1 MLIKTSCKLFRTETK
16 YLLWSMIEMTL
27 SEQLKKVMPKA
38 DQKAALVAYLD
49 KCIDKPQKMTCK
61 IESEIACVKQENG
74 EEYYKIEGYVSTY
87 GNIDKGCDRV
97 EKGAFNED
105 LAERGNER
113 PILWQHDRFQ
123 PIGIGY
129 FRSDEKGL
137 YAEILLPKAD
147 SFVAERVY
155 PQLKIGSVKKFSIGY
170 ELKDYHITEENGD
183 MVFNLS
189 RIALREASPVTFPMN
204 EDCDITSVKSEIV
217 EAIAKETPVVE
228 PEVEPETEQKP
239 NSIEEKALIN
249 GYECRFACVED
260 SVKVTD
266 AEFDDMEAYI
276 AENEID
282 AKDVSF
288 VFGEKTF
295 YFAGLKDGEVVVVP
309 SRLAEAIGHIT
320 EDMADEKCIINSY
333 YKKLGK
339 DEPFKADGS
348 LTIDRYTLRNLGRKS
363 LSELLFAENVVLTN
377 NAKDALAEAVS
388 TTSEL
393 GEKHETVSTK
403 EADVDLLEA
412 INKKFQELEN

>member
-1 MLIKTSCKLFRTETK
+1 
-16 YLLWSMIEMTL
+16 MIEMTL
-27 SEQLKKVMPKA
+27 SEQLKKVMPEA

-61 IESEIACVKQENG
+61 IESDIACVKQENG

-105 LAERGNER
+105 LADNGNER
-113 PILWQHDRFQ
+113 PILWQHDRTQ

-204 EDCDITSVKSEIV
+204 EECDITAVKAEIV
-217 EAIAKETPVVE
+217 EAIVKETPKA
-228 PEVEPETEQKP
+228 EPETEQKP
-239 NSIEEKALIN
+239 NNIEEKAVID
-249 GYECRFACVED
+249 GYECRFACVD
-260 SVKVTD
+260 DNIKVTD
-266 AEFDDMEAYI
+266 AEFDDMDEYL

-295 YFAGLKDGEVVVVP
+295 YFAGLKDSEVVVVP
-309 SRLAEAIGHIT
+309 SRLAEAIGYIT
-320 EDMADEKCIINSY
+320 DDMPTEKGIINSY

-339 DEPFKADGS
+339 DEPFKEDGS
-348 LTIDRYTLRNLGRKS
+348 LTIDKYTLRNLGRKS
-363 LSELLFAENVVLTN
+363 LSELLFAKNVVFTN

-388 TTSEL
+388 TTGEL

-403 EADVDLLEA
+403 GVGIDLFEA
-412 INKKFQELEN
+412 INKEFNKLEK